1 VTGDAPDALLG
12 PHPAGLDRPALV
24 DAVAAD
30 AASLPPEAA
39 VVLALSGGPDSS
51 ALAYLLAEARPD
63 LALTLVHVRHGLRDD
78 TADLGSV
85 HRHAA
90 YLGLPLEVLDVEVR
104 PDGHGTQAAARDA
117 RYAALRA
124 TAARLHTEAIAIA
137 HTADDQAET
146 VLLRAARGTGIAGLG
161 AMAVRDGDLVRPA
174 LRVRRADLRTFLDA
188 EGLTAADDPGN
199 HDPAG
204 RRVRVRTRVLPA
216 LAGIGPDPVGAL
228 GRLAALAA
236 DDDAALVAA
245 AAAVAVVRVGTTA
258 SVIVADLALLPVAV
272 RRRVTRRLVAE
283 LAGGTP
289 PSAAD
294 TEACE
299 HLTDGRRHPL
309 PGDVEVSEAGGWRT
323 YALPVHPV
331 GSVALTVPGRTPWAP
346 AGIEVAART
355 PDAAGVDE
363 TTPPG
368 QIAFELP
375 GAWTPPAPDLARVVA
390 PPGGHPDRCHLVLPP
405 GGTWSL
411 RHRHDG
417 DRVRAAAGTTSVA
430 DALADAGVPR
440 PVRDRWPVLVDRD
453 DEVRWVPGVTVDAAV
468 AAAGRATPALQLVVR
483 PPRPRRPR

>member
-1 VTGDAPDALLG
+1 VTADARGARLG
-12 PHPAGLDRPALV
+12 PHPAGLHRPELV
-24 DAVAAD
+24 AAVAAD
-30 AASLPPEAA
+30 AASLPRGSA

-78 TADLGSV
+78 TADLDAV

-90 YLGLPLEVLDVEVR
+90 YLGLPLEVHDVEVR

-117 RYAALRA
+117 RYAALRV
-124 TAARLHTEAIAIA
+124 TAAQLDAEAIAVA

-146 VLLRAARGTGIAGLG
+146 VLLRAARGTGLAGLG
-161 AMAVRDGDLVRPA
+161 AMAVRDGDLVRPT
-174 LRVRRADLRTFLDA
+174 LRVRRADLHTFLAA
-188 EGLTAADDPGN
+188 EGLTAADDPSN

-216 LAGIGPDPVGAL
+216 LAEVGPDPVGAL
-228 GRLAALAA
+228 GRLAALAT
-236 DDDAALVAA
+236 DDDDALVAA

-258 SVIVADLALLPVAV
+258 SVAVADLARLPVAV

-283 LAGGTP
+283 LTGGTP

-294 TEACE
+294 TDACE
-299 HLTDGRRHPL
+299 RLAAGRRHPL
-309 PGDVEVSEAGGWRT
+309 PGHVEVSEAGGWRT
-323 YALPVHPV
+323 YALPTHPV
-331 GSVALTVPGRTPWAP
+331 ATVPLTVPGRTPWEP
-346 AGIEVAART
+346 AGVEVAART
-355 PDAAGVDE
+355 PDATGVDE
-363 TTPPG
+363 ATPPG

-375 GAWTPPAPDLARVVA
+375 GAWTPPAPDPVRVVA

-411 RHRHDG
+411 RHRADG
-417 DRVRAAAGTTSVA
+417 DRIRTVSGTTSVA
-430 DALADAGVPR
+430 RALADAGVPR

-453 DEVRWVPGVTVDAAV
+453 DQVRWVPGVTVDAEV
-468 AAAGRATPALQLVVR
+468 AAVGRATPALQLVVR